1 MKTLPLHD
9 THARPGAALTEDA
22 GWQVPASFG
31 NPDTE
36 YRAALGAA
44 AVFDLSHHTKVELAG
59 PEARE
64 FLHNLCTNDVYNLP
78 VGGGCEAF
86 LTTNKARIVAHVWV
100 GHYEQPD
107 GGVLRLDAVAGQ
119 AGRVLDHLNHFLIS
133 EQVEL
138 TDRTDAL
145 ALFRV
150 AGPNAAAVL
159 RTGLAVDGAD
169 LAPFENRR
177 VDGCHVRRQSLLG
190 VDGFD
195 VFCPA
200 SDANEV
206 WQRLQRAGATPA
218 GVNAYETLRVEAGLP
233 KYGPDIDE
241 NRFVVEVGRAQ
252 AISYTK
258 GCYLGQEP
266 IVMARD
272 RGQVNRMLV
281 GVVAD
286 GNVPL
291 PHDARLVRDGN
302 EVGQVKSSVWSPRL
316 GKAIAL
322 AYVRRGHQEP
332 GTELSLDASPPE
344 RRVIVAA
351 LPFV

>member
-1 MKTLPLHD
+1 MQTLPLHD
-9 THARPGAALTEDA
+9 THARAGAALTEDA

-59 PEARE
+59 PEARA
-64 FLHNLCTNDVYNLP
+64 FLHNLCTNDVKNLP

-86 LTTNKARIVAHVWV
+86 LTTNKARVVAHVWV

-107 GGVLRLDAVAGQ
+107 GGVLWLDAVAGQ

-322 AYVRRGHQEP
+322 AYVRRGQQEP